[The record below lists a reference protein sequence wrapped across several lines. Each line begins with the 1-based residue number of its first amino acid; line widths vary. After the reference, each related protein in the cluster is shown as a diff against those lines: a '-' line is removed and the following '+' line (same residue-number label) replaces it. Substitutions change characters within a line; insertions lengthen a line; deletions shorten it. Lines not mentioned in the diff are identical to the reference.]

1 MRAVLLFVCCFFSQ
15 ALILVE
21 YLLRYGSER
30 FIGDARRRS
39 RDIAALQKYK
49 HYDANNQ
56 DDAKEGTWGRARIG
70 TLTHAV
76 PCTLG

>member
-1 MRAVLLFVCCFFSQ
+1 MRDVLLFVCCFFSQ

-56 DDAKEGTWGRARIG
+56 DDAKEGTWRRAGIRA
-70 TLTHAV
+70 LARVV
-76 PCTLG
+76 PFTLG